1 MYHNIA
7 ASIRSKVLLRGS
19 SSSLATS
26 FVALPLNYPTYN
38 APSHQAS
45 LSMSMFA
52 TVGSASGDG
61 SSSSSNEQRR
71 PFWATRPIENEATT
85 TTKTPPNPSIN
96 TVDHSLNAAA
106 ASAGISMDDIKK
118 AVTKAKKPDSLESIV
133 KGAPKKTTAK
143 PKKAKKE
150 KEEEDNDEEEEV
162 EDEDEATVDDEEEEE
177 DIKLP
182 PHPDSITPTYM
193 AKVIAAKHK
202 KHAVTAALAKRI
214 IDDIFDMVIDVRTLH
229 KYIIFCRDDR
239 C

>member
-1 MYHNIA
+1 
-7 ASIRSKVLLRGS
+7 
-19 SSSLATS
+19 
-26 FVALPLNYPTYN
+26 
-38 APSHQAS
+38 
-45 LSMSMFA
+45 MFA

-162 EDEDEATVDDEEEEE
+162 EDEDEATVDEDDNVTIDEEEEEE

-182 PHPDSITPTYM
+182 PHPDSITPSYM
-193 AKVIAAKHK
+193 AKVIAVKHK
-202 KHAVTAALAKRI
+202 KNKVTAALAKRI
-214 IDDIFDMVIDVRTLH
+214 IDDIFDMVIDVRTL
-229 KYIIFCRDDR
+229 YIYIYIFFWAVMIVAE
-239 C
+239 